1 MKLIFDGKSSFLEG
15 NFGIGDVGDASW
27 SARNEIVSN
36 SLQRSERPTQD
47 KRYKMTYF
55 LISCLALALDPQGSF
70 QLTFEA
76 VLRLLG
82 PFQSLEKE
90 CFCFIYDS

>member
-36 SLQRSERPTQD
+36 SL
-47 KRYKMTYF
+47 
-55 LISCLALALDPQGSF
+55 
-70 QLTFEA
+70 
-76 VLRLLG
+76 
-82 PFQSLEKE
+82 
-90 CFCFIYDS
+90 